1 MVAVSTSRRGI
12 RVFDGF
18 AAIVPASDMSRAK
31 AFYME
36 TLGLEGSEVY
46 PDGSVRFD
54 MSGTTMILYP
64 SEFAGTNQATTA
76 GFRTSD
82 IAADVADFRSKGVEF
97 HDLDYGEFSTV
108 DGIMEM
114 PGGGKA
120 AWFTDPEGNVIG
132 IFQEA

>member
-1 MVAVSTSRRGI
+1 M
-12 RVFDGF
+12 FDGF
-18 AAIVPASDMSRAK
+18 AAIVPAADMDRAK
-31 AFYME
+31 AFYMG
-36 TLGLEGSEVY
+36 TLGLEGSERY
-46 PDGSVRFD
+46 PDGSVRFEL
-54 MSGTTMILYP
+54 SGTTMILYP

-82 IAADVADFRSKGVEF
+82 IAADVAAFRSKGVEF
-97 HDLDYGEFSTV
+97 HDLDYGEYSTV

-132 IFQEA
+132 IFEDA